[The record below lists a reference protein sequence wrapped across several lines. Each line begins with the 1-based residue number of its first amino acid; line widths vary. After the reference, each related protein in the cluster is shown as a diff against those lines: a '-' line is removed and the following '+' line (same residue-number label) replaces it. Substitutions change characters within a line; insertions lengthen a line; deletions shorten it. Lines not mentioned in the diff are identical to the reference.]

1 MAGGLWG
8 GTRSAVSGSEEVG
21 AVAEALLAA
30 TGDSPEAVHAA
41 YDGLLATPASRAQHG
56 QLLVQAE
63 QLQTPALRLR
73 LLRSALRVLRRW
85 DEKIRAAQVG
95 NGGGVDGGG
104 GGGFGA
110 FGAAGAHVRAALGD
124 VCVGYAGEAR
134 RLLQVPT
141 SAQGAAESLAEEFDA
156 LGKRLIG

>member
-1 MAGGLWG
+1 MNGSDEKIAKGDDLPVRRRHSHAMPGVDIALTDWPGL
-8 GTRSAVSGSEEVG
+8 EEQ
-21 AVAEALLAA
+21 
-30 TGDSPEAVHAA
+30 
-41 YDGLLATPASRAQHG
+41 RA
-56 QLLVQAE
+56 LVQSE

-85 DEKIRAAQVG
+85 DEKIRSDAGLAGGFGGGGAG
-95 NGGGVDGGG
+95 NGAAN

-110 FGAAGAHVRAALGD
+110 VGACQGAHVRAALGD

-141 SAQGAAESLAEEFDA
+141 SAQGAAEALAEEFDA
-156 LGKRLIG
+156 LGKRLLG